1 MVKLV
6 KAIFN
11 TFGFSFNLEVKAI
24 NNLSFRALVKNL
36 NNKKVMY
43 KILPPF
49 GRLNNK
55 KRGFSYK
62 MEISFA
68 PKLTQNLLL

>member
-6 KAIFN
+6 KAIFK

-36 NNKKVMY
+36 NDKK
-43 KILPPF
+43 
-49 GRLNNK
+49 
-55 KRGFSYK
+55 
-62 MEISFA
+62 
-68 PKLTQNLLL
+68 